1 MKLKL
6 FEQFVNES
14 KETSLS
20 QSVLTALN
28 PTIIT
33 MVADIKKWI
42 EEDYKK
48 KNKGEEL
55 KLTEWDLEMIRLQLI
70 ADMLKSFE
78 KYTDPSDKL
87 VTIRASRGRKG
98 IEIMA
103 VIERNGENYDYYT
116 EAIGAG
122 GYNIQSFHYR
132 YLTKTK
138 LRSSARQSD
147 PLSLKYIQE
156 IKRMSKAEK
165 INYEIK
171 NFERDIKKIDAK
183 LADIG
188 NITDSEILE
197 LIRQEDKYYSDEYYS
212 WPTWKEI
219 VSRGADKN
227 YDYSEEKY
235 NQIKKDE
242 AIRKINFWK
251 SQNIEWPAKRKV
263 SLEKEITKLKSKL
276 AALM

>member
-55 KLTEWDLEMIRLQLI
+55 KLTEFEVEMIRLQLI

-103 VIERNGENYDYYT
+103 VIERNGETYDYYT
-116 EAIGAG
+116 EAIAAG

-156 IKRMSKAEK
+156 LKKMTKVEK

-171 NFERDIKKIDAK
+171 NFERTIEDINAK
-183 LADIG
+183 LTKFA
-188 NITDSEILE
+188 NITDEEISKILT
-197 LIRQEDKYYSDEYYS
+197 DEGDWSHDRVS
-212 WPTWKEI
+212 WEEI
-219 VSRGADKN
+219 VKRGADRN
-227 YDYSEEKY
+227 YDYSEELYMKREEE
-235 NQIKKDE
+235 N
-242 AIRKINFWK
+242 RKHGREHWRVL
-251 SQNIEWPAKRKV
+251 NIESPARRKV